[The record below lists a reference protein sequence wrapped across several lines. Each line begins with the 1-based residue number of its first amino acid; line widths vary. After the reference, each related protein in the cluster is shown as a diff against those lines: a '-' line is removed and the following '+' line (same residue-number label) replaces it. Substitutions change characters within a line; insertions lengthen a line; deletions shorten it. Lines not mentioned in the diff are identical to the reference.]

1 MRRRR
6 TALLAVLAVLCVAA
20 IGVAAFAFASRSDGR
35 EVVYLVPAGTAA
47 RIAAGESVNVLPSTI
62 LLRVGDTLVIR
73 NQDTAA
79 VQLGPFRIDAGQT
92 LSHRYRTAGVY
103 DLECT
108 VHKDGKLTIV
118 VH

>member
-6 TALLAVLAVLCVAA
+6 LAIIAVIAVAA
-20 IGVAAFAFASRSDGR
+20 IGVAAYAYASAGRSNGTA
-35 EVVYLVPAGTAA
+35 VVYVVPAGTAA
-47 RIAAGESVNVLPSTI
+47 RIASGESVSILPSTI
-62 LLRVGDTLVIR
+62 LLRAGDTLVIR
-73 NQDTAA
+73 NEDTAP

-92 LSHRYRTAGVY
+92 LSHRYKTAGVY

-118 VH
+118 VR